1 MKIKKLIIL
10 ILTNLI
16 ILATICCPVFATE
29 VLIQER

>member
-16 ILATICCPVFATE
+16 ILAATCCPVFATE